1 MRAPTTPIERELRL
15 AHSHYANAHG
25 RPDADELRRQVK
37 VLRAL
42 NALDK
47 GLSDLAMTET
57 ERGRFFALLAGATVI
72 DETETEVAA

>member
-1 MRAPTTPIERELRL
+1 MPMKPPTTAIERELRL

-25 RPDADELRRQVK
+25 RPEADELRRQVK

-47 GLSDLAMTET
+47 GLADLAMTDA
-57 ERGRFFALLAGATVI
+57 ERGRFFALLAGAAVVP
-72 DETETEVAA
+72 EVTAA